1 MTIKLWD
8 LAGAEDDRRFSPHCW
23 RIKMALRHKGLEVE
37 EIPWRFTEKD
47 AIKASGQGAVPVIED
62 QGQTLYDSWTIANYL
77 DEAYPDRPLLFSGEE
92 AKTLTF
98 FLKHWIERSL
108 HGPFLR
114 VIVLDLEKQ
123 LHEKDKAYFRSS
135 REKRFGRTLEEFA
148 GDPGQALAV
157 LRTALDPLRPVL
169 AESTFLS
176 GRRPGFA
183 DYLLIAEFQWAR
195 AVSPV
200 KLLEADDPIHAWRER
215 VMDLF
220 GGYARNAVG
229 YAV

>member
-1 MTIKLWD
+1 
-8 LAGAEDDRRFSPHCW
+8 
-23 RIKMALRHKGLEVE
+23 MALRHKGLEVE

-47 AIKASGQGAVPVIED
+47 AIQASGQGAVPVIED
-62 QGQTLYDSWTIANYL
+62 QGQTLYDSWSIANYL

-98 FLKHWIERSL
+98 FVKHWVERSL
-108 HGPFLR
+108 HGPFFRL
-114 VIVLDLEKQ
+114 IVLDIEKH
-123 LHEKDKAYFRSS
+123 LHDKDKAYFRSS
-135 REKRFGRTLEEFA
+135 REKRLGRTLEAFA
-148 GDPGQALAV
+148 GNPDEALAQ
-157 LRTALDPLRPVL
+157 LRAALDPLRPVL
-169 AESTFLS
+169 AESAFLA

-200 KLLEADDPIHAWRER
+200 RLLEADDPIYLWRER

-229 YAV
+229 YPV

>member
-23 RIKMALRHKGLEVE
+23 RVKMALRHKGLDVE
-37 EIPWRFTEKD
+37 EIPWRFIEKD
-47 AIKASGQGAVPVIED
+47 AIAASGQGAVPVIED
-62 QGQTLYDSWTIANYL
+62 QGNTLYDSWTIANYL

-98 FLKHWIERSL
+98 FLKHWVERTL
-108 HGPFLR
+108 HAPFFRL
-114 VIVLDLEKQ
+114 IVLDIEKQ
-123 LHEKDKAYFRSS
+123 LHDKDKAYFRSS
-135 REKRFGRTLEEFA
+135 REKRLGRTLEEFA
-148 GDPGQALAV
+148 GEPDAV
-157 LRTALDPLRPVL
+157 LKALRSALDPLRPVL
-169 AESTFLS
+169 AASVFLS
-176 GRRPGFA
+176 GRKPGFA

-200 KLLEADDPIHAWRER
+200 QLLEANDPIYAWRER

-229 YAV
+229 YPV

>member
-8 LAGAEDDRRFSPHCW
+8 LAAAEDDRRFSPNCW

-37 EIPWRFTEKD
+37 EIAWRFTEKE

-77 DEAYPDRPLLFSGEE
+77 DAAYPDRPLLFSGEE

-108 HGPFLR
+108 HMPFFR
-114 VIVLDLEKQ
+114 VIVLDLERH
-123 LHEKDKAYFRSS
+123 LHEKDKVYFRSS
-135 REKRFGRTLEEFA
+135 REKRLGRTLEQFA
-148 GDPGQALAV
+148 GDAGEALAV
-157 LRTALDPLRPVL
+157 LRTALEPLRPVL
-169 AESTFLS
+169 AESAFLS
-176 GRRPGFA
+176 GRAPGFA
-183 DYLLIAEFQWAR
+183 DYLLLAEFQWAR

-200 KLLEADDPIHAWRER
+200 KLLEADDPIYAWRER

-220 GGYARNAVG
+220 GGYARSAVG
-229 YAV
+229 YPV

>member
-8 LAGAEDDRRFSPHCW
+8 LAGAEDARRFSPHCW
-23 RIKMALRHKGLEVE
+23 RIKMALRHKGLEAE

-47 AIKASGQGAVPVIED
+47 AIKASGQGAVPVLED
-62 QGQTLYDSWTIANYL
+62 QGQTLYDSWSIANYL

-98 FLKHWIERSL
+98 FVKHWVERSL
-108 HGPFLR
+108 HGPFFRL
-114 VIVLDLEKQ
+114 IVLDIEKH
-123 LHEKDKAYFRSS
+123 LHDKDKAYFRSS
-135 REKRFGRTLEEFA
+135 REKRLGRTLEAFA
-148 GDPGQALAV
+148 GNPDQALAQ
-157 LRTALDPLRPVL
+157 LRAALDPLRPVL
-169 AESTFLS
+169 AESAFLA

-200 KLLEADDPIHAWRER
+200 KLLEPDDPIYAWRER

-220 GGYARNAVG
+220 AGYARNAVG
-229 YAV
+229 YPV